1 MNKEKEK
8 VFLSEKVI
16 ASLYTKGILKRDYTI
31 NGAFVIDSSKVAIM
45 KAFELPLTETEVTK
59 VVTKDGVSTWI
70 EEWRALFPR
79 GKNNNT
85 GVPYKGD
92 RTMCLK
98 NMVKFKKDYGFTKE
112 EIFEVTIKAIEEAD
126 RVNFEYFPAAHYFI
140 HKQNVG
146 SRLAQLVELHKEGGS
161 SGSRGRTVI

>member
-1 MNKEKEK
+1 
-8 VFLSEKVI
+8 
-16 ASLYTKGILKRDYTI
+16 
-31 NGAFVIDSSKVAIM
+31 
-45 KAFELPLTETEVTK
+45 
-59 VVTKDGVSTWI
+59 
-70 EEWRALFPR
+70 
-79 GKNNNT
+79 
-85 GVPYKGD
+85 
-92 RTMCLK
+92 MCLK